1 MGEETR
7 ENSILASTQ
16 EPWCCEVKGKEILMV
31 HEPFSK
37 IAPRTAPTT
46 RTKKR
51 ILLTRYIVVTL
62 VVFTSS
68 QPVSKLEKNKF
79 SKKNTLAQ

>member
-1 MGEETR
+1 
-7 ENSILASTQ
+7 
-16 EPWCCEVKGKEILMV
+16 MV

-37 IAPRTAPTT
+37 IAPRTAPTN

-68 QPVSKLEKNKF
+68 QPVFKLEKNKF
-79 SKKNTLAQ
+79 SKKNTLAP